1 MFIPSS
7 IVLHLPHASAFIPE
21 DLLQDF
27 LLSDQ
32 ELQEELNRI
41 TDHATDRIFQQIF
54 PEAKAIV
61 FPVSRLVVDPER
73 FSDDSQEPMSQVGMG
88 VTYTKGSL
96 LQPLRKI
103 FTHVKRQE
111 LLKRFYN
118 PHHQK
123 LTEAVEE
130 SLSDNNHCLII
141 DGHSFPALPLPYELQ
156 QTAFR
161 PDFCLGPDDFYT
173 PEELVAKIEGELE
186 SCGYS
191 TARDQPFSG
200 TIIPMKHYRKDHR
213 VQSLMIE
220 INRWFYLAEDYS
232 VDLEKMRT
240 LIGAL
245 RRVGEALESH

>member
-1 MFIPSS
+1 MSS
-7 IVLHLPHASAFIPE
+7 SVVLHLPQASTFLSE

-27 LLSDQ
+27 FLSDQ

-41 TDHATDRIFQQIF
+41 TDHATDRIFQQVF

-61 FPVSRLVVDPER
+61 FPVSRIIVDPER
-73 FSDDSQEPMSQVGMG
+73 FSDDSQERMSQLGMG

-96 LQPLRKI
+96 LQPLRKVS
-103 FTHVKRQE
+103 THGKRQE
-111 LLKRFYN
+111 LLKQFYN

-123 LTEAVEE
+123 LTETVEE

-161 PDFCLGPDDFYT
+161 LDFCLGTDDLHT
-173 PEELVAKIEGELE
+173 LEELVAKIEGELE
-186 SCGYS
+186 SCGYL

-200 TIIPMKHYRKDHR
+200 TIVPMKHYWKDQR
-213 VQSLMIE
+213 V
-220 INRWFYLAEDYS
+220 
-232 VDLEKMRT
+232 
-240 LIGAL
+240 
-245 RRVGEALESH
+245 

>member
-1 MFIPSS
+1 MSS
-7 IVLHLPHASAFIPE
+7 SVVLHLPQASTFLSE

-27 LLSDQ
+27 FLSDQ

-41 TDHATDRIFQQIF
+41 TDHATDRIFQQVF

-73 FSDDSQEPMSQVGMG
+73 FSDDSQEWMSQVGML
-88 VTYTKGSL
+88 VTYIKGSL
-96 LQPLRKI
+96 LQLLRKVS
-103 FTHVKRQE
+103 THSKRHE

-141 DGHSFPALPLPYELQ
+141 DGRSFPALPQPYELQ

-161 PDFCLGPDDFYT
+161 PDFCLGTDDFHT

-191 TARDQPFSG
+191 TARDLPFSG
-200 TIIPMKHYRKDHR
+200 TIVPMKHYWKDQR
-213 VQSLMIE
+213 V
-220 INRWFYLAEDYS
+220 
-232 VDLEKMRT
+232 
-240 LIGAL
+240 
-245 RRVGEALESH
+245 

>member
-1 MFIPSS
+1 MSSS
-7 IVLHLPHASAFIPE
+7 IVLHLPQASTFLSE

-27 LLSDQ
+27 FLSDQ

-41 TDHATDRIFQQIF
+41 TDHATDRIFQQVF

-73 FSDDSQEPMSQVGMG
+73 FSDDSQERMSQLGMG

-96 LQPLRKI
+96 LQPLRKVS
-103 FTHVKRQE
+103 THGKRQE
-111 LLKRFYN
+111 SLKQFYN

-123 LTEAVEE
+123 LTETVEE

-141 DGHSFPALPLPYELQ
+141 DGHSFPDLPLPYELQ

-161 PDFCLGPDDFYT
+161 PDFCLGTDDLHT
-173 PEELVAKIEGELE
+173 LEELVAKIEGELE
-186 SCGYS
+186 SCGYL

-200 TIIPMKHYRKDHR
+200 TIVPMKHYWKDQR
-213 VQSLMIE
+213 V
-220 INRWFYLAEDYS
+220 
-232 VDLEKMRT
+232 
-240 LIGAL
+240 
-245 RRVGEALESH
+245 